1 MADIDIERKRP
12 AVWPWLIALIAA
24 VAVVWLWVAAA
35 DNEPTEAT
43 TAETRPSDDTPIG
56 AAGVPTTPVREYL
69 QFSGV
74 ATGGEVP
81 PPMGRDHAYTAE
93 GIRKLD
99 AALASLVEQ
108 KRDSD
113 ARAPLDGFQD
123 VAERIQK
130 DPTSTEHAGQVRDAF
145 TRAVEVLASLDAA
158 ASTGQ
163 LRSIVESI
171 DADRPLLEQRDQV
184 QSFFREAGRVI
195 QTTTKRQG

>member
-1 MADIDIERKRP
+1 
-12 AVWPWLIALIAA
+12 
-24 VAVVWLWVAAA
+24 
-35 DNEPTEAT
+35 
-43 TAETRPSDDTPIG
+43 
-56 AAGVPTTPVREYL
+56 
-69 QFSGV
+69 
-74 ATGGEVP
+74 
-81 PPMGRDHAYTAE
+81 MGRDHAYTAE